1 MKCSCVQYRKNKDGI
16 GYTAYPC
23 GQCIA
28 CRLNKVRDWTIRLMH
43 EKKMHDKAVFL
54 TLTYAPEFLPE
65 NGTLVKE
72 DLQLFIKRLRKH
84 VGKVRFFAC
93 GEYGEKY
100 SRPHYHLIIFGLGA
114 ENSVFNGKKYDYKK
128 HGYWLNSPLWKF
140 GTMFI
145 GDVSYGSCRYV
156 ASYVNKKL
164 LGKDAARTYADMG
177 KIPEFTLMSRRPGI
191 GADFLQSIKRC
202 TNIKNVSSFEEKKQ
216 PCPGIMKIRSSIQ
229 KNSKS
234 FVKLRKGH
242 IPQSRIVTRKLGS
255 VKLIIV
261 LDCL

>member
-54 TLTYAPEFLPE
+54 TLTYAPEHLPE

-72 DLQLFIKRLRKH
+72 DLQLFMKRLRKH

-93 GEYGEKY
+93 GEYGEQY
-100 SRPHYHLIIFGLGA
+100 QRPHYHLIIFGIDA
-114 ENSVFNGKKYDYKK
+114 ENIVFKGKKWDFKK
-128 HGYWLNSPLWKF
+128 HGYWLNSPLWKN

-164 LGKDAARTYADMG
+164 LGKDAARKYADMG

-191 GADFLQSIKRC
+191 GADFLQSTKKCIKC
-202 TNIKNVSSFEEKKQ
+202 KNVSSSVEKRQ
-216 PCPGIMKIRSSIQ
+216 PCLGIMKIKSSIRTSL
-229 KNSKS
+229 KER
-234 FVKLRKGH
+234 VKLKSAP
-242 IPQSRIVTRKLGS
+242 IPKSRIVTRKLGS